1 MSYNYK
7 DKIIDNEISSYQEKF
22 LDYAQNWDDDIDL
35 EKKRVK
41 IINYNNGSSSI
52 SLTREK
58 FHLKTRLM
66 HI

>member
-35 EKKRVK
+35 EKK
-41 IINYNNGSSSI
+41 
-52 SLTREK
+52 E
-58 FHLKTRLM
+58 LK
-66 HI
+66 